1 MDGWICDKHNKLQL
15 VLPIGTNIPIFQSLV
30 ESQNLSKVGQQLP
43 HAGEHVT
50 RWIVPHA
57 AGGSIG
63 NCRHARIRPF

>member
-1 MDGWICDKHNKLQL
+1 MEKMDGWICDKYNKLQL
-15 VLPIGTNIPIFQSLV
+15 VLLIGTQSLV

-43 HAGEHVT
+43 HAGEHFT

-57 AGGSIG
+57 VGG